1 MTKAKECLREMIS
14 ILRKEDPKAFAE
26 ILKTGEGMVLGV
38 KYGTDNLIMQF
49 VEDDIVVFED
59 RFEDNHLPSEVSFRC
74 SIEPWMFFDLLEG
87 RVTLADVVWSRA
99 LEIIADVSNLLRAY
113 RIMELALA
121 SIRGSPAYTTTLL
134 KLKNSSLVEQDARVA

>member
-1 MTKAKECLREMIS
+1 MIS
-14 ILRKEDPKAFAE
+14 ILRKEDPKTFAE

-59 RFEDNHLPSEVSFRC
+59 SHLPSEVSFRC

-87 RVTLADVVWSRA
+87 RVTLADVIWSRA